1 MNTPRTQ
8 SLVVLGMLAL
18 IGLALLVPTT
28 KVGLAVTLVVALVA
42 LFQPK
47 AGLIALFGYFPVRP
61 VLQELNP
68 ALKLAGDLIVLAVF
82 ARVIWDNRTN
92 IKSLFQFK
100 IFEIAF
106 FCFLAIGALSAYFVT
121 NIGISA
127 IVFELRAFLIMYLV
141 YYSLRRISVTKQDI
155 LQVVWLT
162 FAFGILLA
170 VQAIIEKLSLRTMF
184 MPDHWVYRQL
194 STNNF
199 QRVYGL
205 LNNPNILALYLSFVF
220 MLTMYG
226 YKSLVSRVA
235 KVLVW
240 IGLTLMMGVW
250 ILTLS
255 RGAWIALLIAS
266 VVYVL
271 FTRRWKVVAAAALV
285 IAIGY
290 SVVTVPVTKATT
302 YYKTHNYFTEK
313 KTVNN
318 TVQKRKQKVTI
329 HRVKEVIEKST
340 YEKSLESGRLYVIN
354 KGFAIWKDHP
364 VTGTGFATFGDSAT
378 KSYPSPIYKTYQLP
392 TGLFTD
398 NQYIQVLVETGAVG
412 ALFFGIFLLGLLYQ
426 SFRLRKV
433 HPFAI
438 PGLAVIVAALWCGL
452 LYNIWEDKTISLF
465 LFAILGIVM
474 SKKDT
479 KSIV

>member
-47 AGLIALFGYFPVRP
+47 AGLIALFAYFPVRP

-82 ARVIWDNRTN
+82 ARVVWDSRKD

-106 FCFLAIGALSAYFVT
+106 FLFLAVGALSAYFTT
-121 NIGISA
+121 NIGLSA
-127 IVFELRAFLIMYLV
+127 IIFELRAFLIMYLV
-141 YYSLRRISVTKQDI
+141 YYSLRRLSITKQDI
-155 LQVVWLT
+155 LHVVWLT

-184 MPDHWVYRQL
+184 MPDQWVYRQL

-205 LNNPNILALYLSFVF
+205 INNPNILALYLSFAS

-226 YKSLVSRVA
+226 YKSLSSRIV
-235 KVLVW
+235 KGLVW

-255 RGAWIALLIAS
+255 RGAWIALVIAS
-266 VVYVL
+266 LVYVAY
-271 FTRRWKVVAAAALV
+271 TRRWKVIAAAALI

-290 SVVTVPVTKATT
+290 GTVTVPVTKATT
-302 YYKTHNYFTEK
+302 YFKTHNYFTEK

-318 TVQKRKQKVTI
+318 TVQKRKQKVNI
-329 HRVKEVIEKST
+329 HRVKEVIDKST

-354 KGFAIWKDHP
+354 KGFTIWKDYP
-364 VTGTGFATFGDSAT
+364 ITGSGFATFGDSAT
-378 KSYPSPIYKTYQLP
+378 KTYPSPIYKTYALP

-412 ALFFGIFLLGLLYQ
+412 ALFFGIFLLGLVYQ
-426 SFRLRKV
+426 SFRLRKI
-433 HPFAI
+433 HPLAI
-438 PGLAVIVAALWCGL
+438 PAMAVVVAALWCGM

-465 LFAILGIVM
+465 LFALLGVLL
-474 SKKDT
+474 SKQDT
-479 KSIV
+479 KSIL